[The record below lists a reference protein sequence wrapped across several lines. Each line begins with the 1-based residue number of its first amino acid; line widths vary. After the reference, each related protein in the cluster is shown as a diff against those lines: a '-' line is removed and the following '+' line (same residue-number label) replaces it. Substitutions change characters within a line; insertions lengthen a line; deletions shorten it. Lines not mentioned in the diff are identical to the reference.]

1 MDMDQAAVWLA
12 GSILT
17 VMGFVVIIIGIL
29 IVNNLLHKYWKPVK
43 LFTYDSWF
51 VNPPLI
57 DKSVEPLEVQD
68 GKSKEKRNAQC

>member
-51 VNPPLI
+51 VVNPPMI

-68 GKSKEKRNAQC
+68 GKSKEKRNA